1 MLGRAHTTEELKE
14 KLLNEQSIK
23 TNFKKK
29 FKQMKKQLI
38 KHAKEFQAFDYG
50 FMETIL
56 FDCIK
61 IYYEFFKDPSN
72 LYQDT
77 TNEMNHWEEST
88 KALKRCV
95 EIIDKLENLTFADF
109 EEQIKLKNEF
119 YDLIRDNIDGWWD

>member
-14 KLLNEQSIK
+14 KLLNEQSMK
-23 TNFKKK
+23 NNFKKK

-50 FMETIL
+50 FMEIIL

-119 YDLIRDNIDGWWD
+119 YNLIRDNIDGWWD

>member
-1 MLGRAHTTEELKE
+1 MK
-14 KLLNEQSIK
+14 N
-23 TNFKKK
+23 NFKKK

-38 KHAKEFQAFDYG
+38 KHTKEFQAFDYG

-95 EIIDKLENLTFADF
+95 EIIDILENLTFADF